1 MDVIFLEQFE
11 VQSKTMQKLQRFPII
26 SNNTNIFKKQ
36 RHVTMGQE
44 IYLHLSS
51 KYLLSIYYGQDAW
64 V

>member
-1 MDVIFLEQFE
+1 
-11 VQSKTMQKLQRFPII
+11 MQKLQRFPII

-44 IYLHLSS
+44 IYLHLSN
-51 KYLLSIYYGQDAW
+51 KYLLSIYYGQDAG